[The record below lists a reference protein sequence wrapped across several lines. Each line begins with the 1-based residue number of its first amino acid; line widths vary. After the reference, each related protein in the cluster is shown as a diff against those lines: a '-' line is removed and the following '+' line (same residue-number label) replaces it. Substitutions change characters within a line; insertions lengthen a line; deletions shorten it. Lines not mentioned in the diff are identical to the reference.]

1 MSQQYAYKAMD
12 SRGRLIQ
19 GQVSANNVNDLESR
33 LERMGLD
40 LIHYKARKTRSHRV
54 GKVSRQ
60 ELITFCFHMEQLIRA
75 GVPIMESLEDLR
87 DTLPQSR
94 FHEVVSSLIEH
105 IQGGENLSEAMQHYP
120 DVFNQ
125 VMMSLVMAG
134 EQSGK
139 LSIVFAH
146 LSETLKWHDELVSRT
161 KKLLMYPAFMGV
173 AIFGVTFFM
182 MVYLVPELIKFF
194 DSMGVPLPTH
204 TKVLVIISNFFVD
217 YWYMILGAPFVIM
230 AVLKALLHFS
240 FRIRFITDRIK
251 LRLWVIGP
259 ILEKIILAR
268 FATFF
273 ALLYASGITVLD
285 SLRLSQKMADNLVI
299 EAALQQV
306 IDQIADG
313 VGITESFKR
322 VRLFPPL
329 VLRMVKIGEA
339 TGELDKSL
347 SNVSYFYDREVKEGI
362 DKMQAMV
369 EPTMTVIMGL
379 LLGWIMMSVLG
390 PLYDIIADIQI

>member
-1 MSQQYAYKAMD
+1 MSQQYSYKAMD
-12 SRGRLIQ
+12 SHGRLIQ
-19 GQVSANNVNDLESR
+19 GQVTANNIKDLESR

-40 LIHYKARKTRSHRV
+40 LIHYKVRKSRSRHI
-54 GKVSRQ
+54 GKVTRQ

-75 GVPIMESLEDLR
+75 GVPIVESLEDLR
-87 DTLPQSR
+87 DTLPQTR
-94 FHEVVSSLIEH
+94 FREVVSSLIEH
-105 IQGGENLSEAMQHYP
+105 IQGGENLSEAMTHYP

-125 VMMSLVMAG
+125 VMMSLVLAG

-139 LSIVFAH
+139 LSVVFAH
-146 LSETLKWHDELVSRT
+146 LSETLKWHDELMSKT
-161 KKLLMYPAFMGV
+161 KKLMMYPTFMGT

-182 MVYLVPELIKFF
+182 MVFLVPELIKFF
-194 DSMGVPLPTH
+194 DSIGAELPTH
-204 TKVLVIISNFFVD
+204 TKMLVLISNFFVN
-217 YWYMILGAPFVIM
+217 YWYIILGSPFAIL
-230 AVLKALLHFS
+230 AILKTLLHFS
-240 FRIRFITDRIK
+240 FRMRFIFDRLK
-251 LRLWVIGP
+251 LKIWLIGP

-329 VLRMVKIGEA
+329 VLRMVRIGEA

-362 DKMQAMV
+362 DKIQAMI

-390 PLYDIIADIQI
+390 PLYDMIADLEI